1 MHEQDKPATHVRR
14 TFDLKQLGRWAGPG
28 VFLLVMAL
36 PVTGEL
42 SVQAL
47 RVAAALLWIVIWWA
61 TEAVPIAI
69 TSLLPLVLFPLLGID
84 GMAVVAGRY
93 SSPVVYLLI
102 GGFILALAL
111 EKAQLH
117 RRLALMILRK
127 FSGSAAAIIGGFM
140 VATALMSMW
149 ISNTASTL
157 IMVPI
162 ALSIVA
168 EARGSAANASGVQKF
183 EVALLLAVAFSA
195 SVGGLGTMVGSPP
208 NLLMVGF
215 LKQEVGIDI
224 SFTDWM
230 KFGLPVV
237 ALLLPVIWLS
247 LTRFSFPISNQD
259 IDLPAARRQIDA
271 NFATLGKLSRVERR
285 VALVFG
291 GVALCWITRP
301 LLQGLPGLGHLSDT
315 AIALAGAIV
324 LFLVPSGKGG
334 SLMDWQTAQ
343 RLPWNVVLLYGGG
356 MAVAGAMTSS
366 GLTDWLVAQVIDA
379 EGWHLLTVM
388 LSVTALTLLLTELT
402 NNSAALATLLPV
414 LAGVAAVHDYPLL
427 ALIVPAT
434 LATSCAFMLPVATP
448 PNAIVFGTGKI
459 TIPQMAAAGITLN
472 LLGLGLI
479 TLLCFVL
486 LT

>member
-1 MHEQDKPATHVRR
+1 MNESNSAPGSTRTNFSLVR
-14 TFDLKQLGRWAGPG
+14 FGQWAGP
-28 VFLLVMAL
+28 VIFLVVLAS
-36 PVTGEL
+36 PEPEGL
-42 SVQAL
+42 SADAL
-47 RVAAALLWIVIWWA
+47 RTAAALLWIIIWWG

-69 TSLLPLVLFPLLGID
+69 TSLLPLVLLTMLGID
-84 GMAVVAGRY
+84 SMAVVAGRY

-117 RRLALMILRK
+117 RRLALMVLRR

-140 VATALMSMW
+140 IATALMSMW

-162 ALSIVA
+162 ALSVVA
-168 EARGSAANASGVQKF
+168 EARGSAAGERGVQKF

-215 LKQEVGIDI
+215 LKQEMGIDI
-224 SFTDWM
+224 SFVDWL
-230 KFGLPVV
+230 KIGLPVV

-247 LTRFSFPISNQD
+247 LTRFSFPITNRD
-259 IDLPAARRQIDA
+259 IDLPAAHRQIQA
-271 NFATLGKLSRVERR
+271 NFAQMGKMTRVERR
-285 VALVFG
+285 VALVFAA
-291 GVALCWITRP
+291 VAMCWVTRP
-301 LLQGLPGLGHLSDT
+301 LLQGLPGLGQLSDT
-315 AIALAGAIV
+315 VIALAGAIA
-324 LFLVPSGKGG
+324 LFLVPSGQGG
-334 SLMDWQTAQ
+334 SLMDWDTAK

-356 MAVAGAMTSS
+356 MAIAGAMTTS
-366 GLTDWLVAQVIDA
+366 GLTDWLVAEVIDA
-379 EGWHLLTVM
+379 DGWSLFAVM
-388 LSVTALTLLLTELT
+388 LSVTALTLFLTELT

-414 LAGVAAVHDYPLL
+414 LAGIAVLHDYPLL
-427 ALIVPAT
+427 VLIVPAT

-448 PNAIVFGTGKI
+448 PNAIVFGTGKV
-459 TIPQMAAAGITLN
+459 TIPQMAAAGVALN
-472 LLGLGLI
+472 LLGLLVI
-479 TLLCFVL
+479 SALCFVL